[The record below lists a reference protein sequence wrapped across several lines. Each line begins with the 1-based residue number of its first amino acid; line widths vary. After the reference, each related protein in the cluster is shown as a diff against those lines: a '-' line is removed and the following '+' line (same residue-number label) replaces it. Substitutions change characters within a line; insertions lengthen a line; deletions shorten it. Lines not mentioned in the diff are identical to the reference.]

1 MSEELGKPFKDK
13 EDALDF
19 TQSIRKRLADQIC
32 SGGQMPVDKDSR
44 NALLATL
51 SDIDKQVL
59 GVARLQQDDKNSA
72 NDRAIAERIALINRG
87 VQHNPNEIRGDI
99 TGLPARQVISDDALG
114 DIPTVDGEMVTGLAP
129 ENMQEFLTRI
139 EP

>member
-1 MSEELGKPFKDK
+1 MAGEQERPFKDMD
-13 EDALDF
+13 DALDF
-19 TQSIRKRLADQIC
+19 TQSIRKQLANNLC

-44 NALLATL
+44 NTLLATL
-51 SDIDKQVL
+51 SDIDKQAL

-87 VQHNPNEIRGDI
+87 VQQNPNEIRGDVSA
-99 TGLPARQVISDDALG
+99 LPARQVIADDALG
-114 DIPTVDGEMVTGLAP
+114 DILTVEGEMTTGIAA
-129 ENMQEFLTRI
+129 ENMQEFLTRV